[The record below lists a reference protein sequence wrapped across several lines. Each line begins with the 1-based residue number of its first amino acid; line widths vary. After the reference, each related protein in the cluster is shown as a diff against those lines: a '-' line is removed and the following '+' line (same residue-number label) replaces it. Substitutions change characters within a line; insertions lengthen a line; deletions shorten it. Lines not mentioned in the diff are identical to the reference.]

1 MHLNLIEFK
10 KLFDITDFLPFEQI
24 VGFIRSNYVMDEFFD
39 GKNEIKFRRSGK
51 TLVTIIMK
59 DFKFTTLIIFGKDER
74 EKFDNM
80 RTKFS
85 NYICNYYDN
94 SKTYHDGKW
103 MFICI
108 ENSKYIKEIAAY
120 DNKSRLEGLIK
131 FNHTK

>member
-10 KLFDITDFLPFEQI
+10 KLFDTTDFLPFEQI

-39 GKNEIKFRRSGK
+39 GKNEIKFRHSGK

-80 RTKFS
+80 HTKFS

-103 MFICI
+103 ML
-108 ENSKYIKEIAAY
+108 SVLKIA
-120 DNKSRLEGLIK
+120 NILKKSQ
-131 FNHTK
+131 N

>member
-1 MHLNLIEFK
+1 MVILMHLNLIEFK
-10 KLFDITDFLPFEQI
+10 KLFDTTDFLPFEQI

-39 GKNEIKFRRSGK
+39 GKNEIKFRHSGK

-80 RTKFS
+80 HTKFS

-103 MFICI
+103 ML
-108 ENSKYIKEIAAY
+108 SVLKIA
-120 DNKSRLEGLIK
+120 NILKKSQ
-131 FNHTK
+131 N